1 MELTFNK
8 DGNLYVTEFEVT
20 TDFNLH
26 LERDKGGK
34 VSFYQRST
42 NGQYDSI
49 EELEKNIDLVFDYDF
64 QSLVWPKYIKIT
76 SESLPTVATLTTNGE
91 VTEIK
96 SQSKEV
102 EIVSNGTT
110 DVTPDAGYSYL
121 SGVSVKVNVPQ
132 EGGGGS
138 EEDDIKFFRIPES
151 SQGAMTNIAR
161 VFDNT
166 SFISKVIGYKEDYLV
181 GRCATSLSHYDL
193 YSTYIY
199 IGLPSKITQVG
210 TIPILDGSGSTI
222 VIENG
227 TIADEITLFEYLQIL
242 EEMYPDL
249 FAGIAEELMAME
261 VPKKEVIQWLEGID
275 VE

>member
-1 MELTFNK
+1 MKKKIGELYDKPIVIGNK
-8 DGNLYVTEFEVT
+8 N
-20 TDFNLH
+20 
-26 LERDKGGK
+26 
-34 VSFYQRST
+34 
-42 NGQYDSI
+42 
-49 EELEKNIDLVFDYDF
+49 
-64 QSLVWPKYIKIT
+64 
-76 SESLPTVATLTTNGE
+76 
-91 VTEIK
+91 
-96 SQSKEV
+96 EV
-102 EIVSNGTT
+102 EKHEIHIDELS
-110 DVTPDAGYSYL
+110 TPQS
-121 SGVSVKVNVPQ
+121 
-132 EGGGGS
+132 GGGS

-151 SQGAMTNIAR
+151 LLAAMASIAR

-181 GRCATSLSHYDL
+181 GRCATSFSYYDYY
-193 YSTYIY
+193 YSDYIY

-210 TIPILDGSGSTI
+210 TIPILDGSGRTM

-242 EEMYPDL
+242 EEMYPDG